1 MEKRIDSRLVM
12 RWLPLYEL
20 CLYSGSCNR
29 AAGSCDFSQATLNRA
44 HRAIVELL
52 EEAEDKKLRDLLPT
66 LRLTAQKLRTAE
78 GFCRIEVDP
87 FLPVTTNGG
96 DLRIERWL
104 RHKADLSTSLQLL
117 GERISDVF
125 VGSLYELELE
135 RSRKLLH
142 FQGKPLVAEALIR
155 TPLWRVGP
163 KPRGAIGHHREPI
176 LTLHQR
182 LQHPRLISQLKTL
195 GYRIETTARE
205 RREIDGP
212 EIAEVI
218 SHLQLNH
225 QPIPDQFSLL
235 DTTPI
240 DHDVIGIVYSASYA
254 EEQPYFKGLM
264 SQLTRQ
270 LRQGLQAETE
280 LANRTVMA
288 KMV

>member
-155 TPLWRVGP
+155 TPSGVSGRS
-163 KPRGAIGHHREPI
+163 RGGNRPPPGADPDAA
-176 LTLHQR
+176 
-182 LQHPRLISQLKTL
+182 S
-195 GYRIETTARE
+195 TA
-205 RREIDGP
+205 
-212 EIAEVI
+212 
-218 SHLQLNH
+218 
-225 QPIPDQFSLL
+225 
-235 DTTPI
+235 
-240 DHDVIGIVYSASYA
+240 SASKVD
-254 EEQPYFKGLM
+254 QPAQDSRL
-264 SQLTRQ
+264 SD
-270 LRQGLQAETE
+270 
-280 LANRTVMA
+280 
-288 KMV
+288 